1 MFIYI
6 YIYTSRVIFL
16 FLLILFLLLK
26 LGQYHTYIILTL
38 GLFVAL
44 NAWREARHNKHI
56 SVLTSHVSSSR
67 SMIAQGQTHVNKF
80 LY

>member
-1 MFIYI
+1 MGICVYI
-6 YIYTSRVIFL
+6 HTSRVMFL
-16 FLLILFLLLK
+16 FLLILFLLK